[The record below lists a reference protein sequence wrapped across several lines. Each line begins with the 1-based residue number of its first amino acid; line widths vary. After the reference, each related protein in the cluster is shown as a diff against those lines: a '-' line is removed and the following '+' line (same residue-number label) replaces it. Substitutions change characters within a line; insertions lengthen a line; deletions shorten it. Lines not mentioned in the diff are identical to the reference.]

1 MDALMFVRRVIMKT
15 RLFKWLLTATVL
27 FCLSFV
33 VTNAIAKKP
42 PPKDDPC
49 LSQQSFTPDFAFYR
63 DTGKGKVRTFTFF
76 VADTENGCEIKLVD
90 FTRQEGL
97 IHALSFSSTK
107 EDDGTYLGRIVWRTN
122 LSPGNFRAVW
132 GYDFSINGTD
142 VGNIRGPY
150 RVMDNYEDTSKNIT
164 SMDLSPD
171 RKTLAYHFY
180 ISGADSSIRMV
191 NIDACVGNNA
201 CTLDSVNG
209 LVLAEP
215 NLPQAEYLG
224 SPAWGPLGERV
235 YYRRGSGYQVEP
247 EFFKLQYVDLPEGWN
262 GDWSEL
268 ESFEPAEST
277 LVSTLEQPD
286 FPRISGMASG
296 IIDEGEILTVKIPT
310 DSGCGYISFIDVA
323 TCEEPGNE
331 CLVEPKFFGVNPSL
345 TRQGNV
351 IHIYYRESAPMCYGW
366 GGTVG
371 SYDGTEVTKVLN
383 GFKPDA
389 AGGFPWQ

>member
-1 MDALMFVRRVIMKT
+1 MKT

-76 VADTENGCEIKLVD
+76 VADAKNGCEIKLVD
-90 FTRQEGL
+90 FTRGEGL
-97 IHALSFSSTK
+97 IHALSYSSTK
-107 EDDGTYLGRIVWRTN
+107 EGDGSYLGRIVWRTN
-122 LSPGNFRAVW
+122 LSPGNFRVVW

-142 VGNIRGPY
+142 VGDIRDPY
-150 RVMDNYEDTSKNIT
+150 RFMDNYEDTNKNIT

-191 NIDACVGNNA
+191 NIDACVANT
-201 CTLDSVNG
+201 CTLDSDKG

-215 NLPQAEYLG
+215 NLPQAEYLE
-224 SPAWGPLGERV
+224 SPAWGPFGERV

-247 EFFKLQYVDLPEGWN
+247 EFFKLQYVDLPKGWN

-268 ESFEPAEST
+268 ESFVPAEST

-286 FPRISGMASG
+286 FPRFSEIASG
-296 IIDEGEILTVKIPT
+296 IIDMREFLTVRISA

-323 TCEEPGNE
+323 TCEVEEPENE
-331 CLVEPKFFGVNPSL
+331 CLVEPMFLGNNPSF

-351 IHIYYRESAPMCYGW
+351 IHNYWRNGPSICSKW
-366 GGTVG
+366 GHTVG
-371 SYDGTEVTKVLN
+371 NYDGTEVTAVLK
-383 GFKPDA
+383 GFMPDA
-389 AGGFPWQ
+389 AGGTP